1 MSEYILK
8 NKDKA
13 LLAFSVE
20 LDDFSQYN
28 CVELERYVPDAV
40 MPPSFVSITEW
51 LENRNY
57 AKHKS
62 HLQRW
67 LKEWQI
73 DNIKGFIDI
82 THALGLNDTLWIC
95 PADSNLTWN
104 KVSLYRNN
112 FTDVAAKTAFN
123 KGLNGL
129 KLSST
134 SPEFTSEGSF
144 EKCWVKQKDG
154 TITLYKKGGEGFAN
168 SGLEP
173 YSEFYSSQLSALLC
187 CSSVHYGLRMFKG
200 HLVSTCSMFTSEAE
214 GFVPAYKYL
223 DTNRIY
229 TMQQLLDFMNKL
241 GFAED
246 FSDMIVLDAVILNID
261 RHLGNFGFI
270 VDNDT
275 FRIKRFAPV
284 FDNNMALLA
293 RAMNDSLESD
303 AEYYKGLGHKTGAAF
318 IPSAHALATTKTKS
332 VLQSLHDFH
341 FTLHEKYNLPPERL
355 SFLENLIH
363 RQSNDIL
370 SH

>member
-28 CVELERYVPDAV
+28 CVELERYVPDAL

-57 AKHKS
+57 AKHKT

-67 LKEWQI
+67 LREWQI

-82 THALGLNDTLWIC
+82 THALGLNDTLWVC
-95 PADSNLTWN
+95 SADSSLKWDN
-104 KVSLYRNN
+104 VSLYRND
-112 FTDVAAKTAFN
+112 FTDVAAKTAFT

-144 EKCWVKQKDG
+144 EKCWVKQNDG
-154 TITLYKKGGEGFAN
+154 SITLYKKGSEGFVN

-173 YSEFYSSQLSALLC
+173 YSEFYSSQLSGLLC
-187 CSSVHYGLRMFKG
+187 RSSVEYGLCMFKG

-214 GFVPAYKYL
+214 GFIPVYKYL
-223 DTNRIY
+223 NTSRTY
-229 TMQQLLDFMNKL
+229 TMQQLLDFMGRL

-293 RAMNDSLESD
+293 RAIDNSLESD
-303 AEYYKGLGHKTGAAF
+303 SEYYKGLGHKIGVPF
-318 IPSAHALATTKTKS
+318 IPSARALTTSRTRS

-341 FTLHEKYNLPPERL
+341 FTLHPSCNLPSKRL
-355 SFLENLIH
+355 FFLEDLIR
-363 RQSNDIL
+363 RQASDIL